1 MNDDELHALIR
12 QSQPQPKFHA
22 SFQREVW
29 TRIAAAEQYSWT
41 ARWQRWRQELLL
53 WVARPAPA
61 LATVMIT
68 LGLGLGLGGITAPDD
83 SAAERAAYVASIN
96 PLKAGHTA
104 MPE

>member
-1 MNDDELHALIR
+1 MNDDELHSLIR
-12 QSQPQPKFHA
+12 QTQPQPEFKA

-29 TRIAAAEQYSWT
+29 VRIAAAEQYSWS
-41 ARWQRWRQELLL
+41 ARWQRWSRELFL

-61 LATVMIT
+61 LATVTVT
-68 LGLGLGLGGITAPDD
+68 LALGLGLGGITAPDD
-83 SAAERAAYVASIN
+83 SAAIRAAYVASIN

>member
-12 QSQPQPKFHA
+12 QTHPQPVFKA

-29 TRIAAAEQYSWT
+29 ARIAVAEQHSWS
-41 ARWQRWRQELLL
+41 AQWRRWSQELFL

-61 LATVMIT
+61 LATVMVT
-68 LGLGLGLGGITAPDD
+68 LGLGIGLGGITAPNDRT
-83 SAAERAAYVASIN
+83 AMRTAYVTSIN
-96 PLKAGHTA
+96 PLKAAHAA